1 MTLVQDVPHEV
12 MLPALSVIRTLM
24 YAVVVDVVV
33 VLVLLR
39 VMLAVMVVPVE
50 VAQELVV
57 IQVQNWV
64 VLVNQDKDLRVDKV
78 VQVRMVELVEVVVV
92 QLKRVQD

>member
-33 VLVLLR
+33 V
-39 VMLAVMVVPVE
+39 
-50 VAQELVV
+50 
-57 IQVQNWV
+57 
-64 VLVNQDKDLRVDKV
+64 
-78 VQVRMVELVEVVVV
+78 VVVV
-92 QLKRVQD
+92 VVAAAVTNVDDG

>member
-33 VLVLLR
+33 V
-39 VMLAVMVVPVE
+39 
-50 VAQELVV
+50 
-57 IQVQNWV
+57 
-64 VLVNQDKDLRVDKV
+64 
-78 VQVRMVELVEVVVV
+78 VVVV
-92 QLKRVQD
+92 VVVAAVEHSPIMPMRKTWPASGPKPPWKFSSSVSDSAP